1 MEWITSW
8 PSVIF
13 GSVGLLVCVAGLFIE
28 ELMPEQKAK
37 PKQLQPDDI
46 RKLKKRRKPR

>member
-13 GSVGLLVCVAGLFIE
+13 GSVGLLASVAGLFLE

-37 PKQLQPDDI
+37 PKQLQPEDI
-46 RKLKKRRKPR
+46 RKLKERRRNR